1 MLFTLTI
8 YSYATIVWVWLFLE
22 FTSLNSLSNISR
34 LKSRK
39 SPISKIQVARP
50 GIELRTPCFA
60 SHELKHSPTT
70 ALFSTIALDKRY
82 VHDAMKHTMR
92 QKEKEW
98 DLTQRVLWRKPLN
111 STTNWQHKN
120 TTKNFDYT
128 TIADRLSTVGWSN
141 NSHPTGVVKPV
152 YGYPTLPLTTTA
164 V

>member
-8 YSYATIVWVWLFLE
+8 YSYATIAWVWLFLE
-22 FTSLNSLSNISR
+22 FRSLNSLSNISR

-39 SPISKIQVARP
+39 FPIFKIQVARP
-50 GIELRTPCFA
+50 GIRIPCSA
-60 SHELKHSPTT
+60 SHELKHLPTT
-70 ALFSTIALDKRY
+70 APFSTIALDKRY

-92 QKEKEW
+92 QKEKER

-128 TIADRLSTVGWSN
+128 TIADRLSMVGWSN

-152 YGYPTLPLTTTA
+152 YGYPTLPLTKTA